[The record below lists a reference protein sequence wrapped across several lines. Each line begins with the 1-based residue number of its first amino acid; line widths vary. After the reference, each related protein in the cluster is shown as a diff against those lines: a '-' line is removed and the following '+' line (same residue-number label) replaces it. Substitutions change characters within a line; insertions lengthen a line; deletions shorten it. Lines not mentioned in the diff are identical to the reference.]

1 MGENFCYFYL
11 KKSISKMGFYY
22 NQQPGFYYQQQ
33 PKGFYYNQQPGFYYN
48 NNNQQQGFYYNNQ
61 NKNQG
66 FYYNQQ
72 KPGFYYNQPKQE
84 QGFYYDGFYYDG
96 FYYNQQ
102 DGFYYDGFYYERENN
117 NDQEDGFYYDQT
129 DKFNKKNK
137 DYWYKGDGK
146 KRMVNALNGLRT
158 QVDHHVTKNPHA
170 ANETQGRALSNVVTV
185 QVVREVIKKFVRNVD
200 PKGFFENGGDA
211 KKTSHPIGQGM
222 PILSRTRT

>member
-11 KKSISKMGFYY
+11 RKSISKMGFYY
-22 NQQPGFYYQQQ
+22 NQQPA
-33 PKGFYYNQQPGFYYN
+33 GFYYN

-72 KPGFYYNQPKQE
+72 KPGFYYNQNKPGFYYNQPKQE

-102 DGFYYDGFYYERENN
+102 D
-117 NDQEDGFYYDQT
+117 QEDGFYYDQN

>member
-1 MGENFCYFYL
+1 MG
-11 KKSISKMGFYY
+11 YY

-33 PKGFYYNQQPGFYYN
+33 PKGFYYNQQQP
-48 NNNQQQGFYYNNQ
+48 GFYYNNQ

-72 KPGFYYNQPKQE
+72 KPGFYYNQNKP
-84 QGFYYDGFYYDG
+84 
-96 FYYNQQ
+96 
-102 DGFYYDGFYYERENN
+102 GFYYDGFYYERENQQ
-117 NDQEDGFYYDQT
+117 DQEDGFYYDQN

-158 QVDHHVTKNPHA
+158 QVDHHVTKNPRA

-200 PKGFFENGGDA
+200 HKGFFENGGDA

>member
-11 KKSISKMGFYY
+11 RKSISKMGFYY

-33 PKGFYYNQQPGFYYN
+33 PKGFYYNQQQPGFYYN

-61 NKNQG
+61 NQG

-72 KPGFYYNQPKQE
+72 KPGFYYNQNKPGFYYNQPKQE
-84 QGFYYDGFYYDG
+84 QGFYYDGFYYDQ
-96 FYYNQQ
+96 N
-102 DGFYYDGFYYERENN
+102 
-117 NDQEDGFYYDQT
+117 

-222 PILSRTRT
+222 PILPRTRT